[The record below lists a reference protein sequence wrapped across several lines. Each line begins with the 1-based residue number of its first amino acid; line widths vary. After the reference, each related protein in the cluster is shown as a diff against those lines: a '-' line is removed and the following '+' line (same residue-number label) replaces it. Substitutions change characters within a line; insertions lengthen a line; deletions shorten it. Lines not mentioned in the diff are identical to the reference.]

1 MVTKK
6 SVKEPK
12 ICLRLSAASFSDS
25 FLYAISK
32 ILFLEEPMKLFFAAL
47 LMTITLLAQARV
59 SKMAVITSEFDK
71 NIRDYYLETD
81 SENNIH
87 SLRYVTTMPNGAILE
102 DVSLTP
108 EQVVEDG
115 VVVFEHKGYQAVI
128 LEVENFNVRTG
139 GTIKLNYLSS
149 GVTGSRNIKRFTL
162 KKVNNDFL
170 FFDQNQRVNKMFF
183 EVNRSRV
190 LGVIGVK
197 SIQSSFDPDL
207 TQ

>member
-1 MVTKK
+1 
-6 SVKEPK
+6 
-12 ICLRLSAASFSDS
+12 
-25 FLYAISK
+25 
-32 ILFLEEPMKLFFAAL
+32 MKLFFAAL

-115 VVVFEHKGYQAVI
+115 VVVFEHKGHQAVI
-128 LEVENFNVRTG
+128 LGVENFNVRTG

-149 GVTGSRNIKRFTL
+149 GITGSRNIKRFTL